1 MRKVKNHI
9 QHIKT
14 NAGKTLIPRE
24 VAGTREIDIASLEN
38 VTGGWSVSITFTIKF

>member
-14 NAGKTLIPRE
+14 NAVKILIPRE

-38 VTGGWSVSITFTIKF
+38 VTGGWHSGIIIEF